1 MVVSRSVWGFVLSD
15 VQHNFLSCSRPM
27 YILCTRH
34 WLKFC
39 TSHYITQRHISSRS
53 WTICDVNSGWFAVIK
68 SIFSITAKTGC
79 LHVYPVQHNLTCTRW
94 QLKLDPLAAPFKS
107 HFILI
112 QTFSV
117 RVRFSIDF
125 CVEPSKNH
133 LSLRMNLPIFKWE
146 MFGAETLQ
154 ILYLFLFLRTIYYIQ
169 FIFHYLPIGWLWWS
183 IWSIPVLVIAL
194 RWG

>member
-1 MVVSRSVWGFVLSD
+1 MI
-15 VQHNFLSCSRPM
+15 H
-27 YILCTRH
+27 RH
-34 WLKFC
+34 QKYF
-39 TSHYITQRHISSRS
+39 
-53 WTICDVNSGWFAVIK
+53 FK
-68 SIFSITAKTGC
+68 MAKTGC
-79 LHVYPVQHNLTCTRW
+79 LHVYPDQHNLICTRW

-146 MFGAETLQ
+146 MFGAETLLANSILILILKNK
-154 ILYLFLFLRTIYYIQ
+154 ILYSIYLS
-169 FIFHYLPIGWLWWS
+169 LPICWLWWS